1 VRLALFGGTFD
12 PPHVG
17 HLLAASDA
25 HEQLGLEQV
34 VFIPAARQPLKR
46 DSSAAPAPHRLRMLQ
61 LMTEGDARFAV
72 DPVEIDR
79 TGLSYTVDTLEEF
92 ARRLPDSERYFLVGE
107 DTFGTLGQWRE
118 PERVVALA
126 HMAVLSRSSGRSM
139 TPIGQDEVAR
149 RVLAIGGGGAASPVV
164 LGTRR
169 VDLSST
175 EVRERVRSGRSIRG
189 FVTERVAQYIDA
201 NSLYR

>member
-1 VRLALFGGTFD
+1 VRIALFGGTFD

-17 HLLAASDA
+17 HLLTASDA
-25 HEQLGLEQV
+25 HEQLELDQL
-34 VFIPAARQPLKR
+34 VFIPASRQPLKQGASQAGA
-46 DSSAAPAPHRLRMLQ
+46 DHRLRMLE
-61 LMTEGDARFAV
+61 LMVGGDTRFSV
-72 DPVEIDR
+72 DPIELDR

-92 ARRLPDSERYFLVGE
+92 ARRFPHAERYFLLGE
-107 DTFGTLGQWRE
+107 DTFATLGQWRA
-118 PERVVALA
+118 PDRVVALA
-126 HMAVLSRSSGRSM
+126 HMAVLARSGPSL
-139 TPIGQDEVAR
+139 TPIGQEEVAR
-149 RVLAIGGGGAASPVV
+149 SVRAIGGPGATAPAM

-169 VDLSST
+169 LDLSST

>member
-1 VRLALFGGTFD
+1 MRVALFGGTFD

-25 HEQLGLEQV
+25 HEHLALDQL
-34 VFIPAARQPLKR
+34 VFVPAARQPLKEAG
-46 DSSAAPAPHRLRMLQ
+46 SAAAPHHRLRMLE
-61 LMTEGDARFAV
+61 LLIEGDRRFAV
-72 DPVEIDR
+72 DPAEIDR
-79 TGLSYTVDTLEEF
+79 TGLSYSVDTLEEF
-92 ARRLPDSERYFLVGE
+92 ARRLPEATRYFLLGE
-107 DTFGTLGQWRE
+107 DTFATLGQWRE
-118 PERVVALA
+118 PARVVALA
-126 HMAVLSRSSGRSM
+126 HMAVLARSAGRSEA
-139 TPIGQDEVAR
+139 PIGQEEVAR
-149 RVLAIGGGGAASPVV
+149 RVLAIGGGGAAPPAV

-169 VDLSST
+169 VDVSST